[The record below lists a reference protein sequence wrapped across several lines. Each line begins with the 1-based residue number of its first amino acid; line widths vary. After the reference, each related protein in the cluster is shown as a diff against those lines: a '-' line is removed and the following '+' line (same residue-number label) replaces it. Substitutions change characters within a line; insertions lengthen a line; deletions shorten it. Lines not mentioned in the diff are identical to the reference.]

1 MQDTPRR
8 ISDSEWVITV
18 QENGK
23 TKDLYIQFPEDA
35 ISQVGWN
42 EGDVIEWLDNGD
54 GSWTLKK
61 KSN

>member
-1 MQDTPRR
+1 MSQA
-8 ISDSEWVITV
+8 IKVSDSKWIIEV

-23 TKDLYIQFPEDA
+23 TKELFVQFPEEA
-35 ISQVGWN
+35 MNQMGWY

>member
-1 MQDTPRR
+1 MSQVKK
-8 ISDSEWVITV
+8 ISDLKWVIEV

-23 TKDLYIQFPEDA
+23 TKDLFVQFPEEA
-35 ISQVGWN
+35 MNQMGWY

-61 KSN
+61 KTN

>member
-1 MQDTPRR
+1 MSR
-8 ISDSEWVITV
+8 IIKITDSKWIIEV

-23 TKDLYIQFPEDA
+23 TKDLFVQFPEEA
-35 ISQVGWN
+35 MNQMGWY

-61 KSN
+61 KTN

>member
-1 MQDTPRR
+1 MSQAKK
-8 ISDSEWVITV
+8 ISDLKWVIEV

-23 TKDLYIQFPEDA
+23 TKDLFVQFPEEA
-35 ISQVGWN
+35 MNQMGWY

-61 KSN
+61 KTN

>member
-1 MQDTPRR
+1 MSQAKK
-8 ISDSEWVITV
+8 ISDLKWVIKV

-23 TKDLYIQFPEDA
+23 TKDLFVQFPEEA
-35 ISQVGWN
+35 MNQMGWY

-61 KSN
+61 KTN

>member
-23 TKDLYIQFPEDA
+23 TKELYIQFPPDA
-35 ISQVGWN
+35 ISQMGWN
-42 EGDVIEWLDNGD
+42 ENDVIEWLDNGD

-61 KSN
+61 K

>member
-1 MQDTPRR
+1 VQETPRR

-23 TKDLYIQFPEDA
+23 TKDLYIQFPPDA
-35 ISQVGWN
+35 ISQMGWIEN
-42 EGDVIEWLDNGD
+42 DVIEWLDNGD

-61 KSN
+61 K

>member
-1 MQDTPRR
+1 MSQAVKV
-8 ISDSEWVITV
+8 SDSKWVIEI

-23 TKDLYIQFPEDA
+23 TKELFVQFPDEA
-35 ISQVGWN
+35 MNQMGWY

-61 KSN
+61 QTN

>member
-1 MQDTPRR
+1 MQETPRR

-23 TKDLYIQFPEDA
+23 TKDLYIQFPEGA
-35 ISQVGWN
+35 INQVGWS
-42 EGDVIEWLDNGD
+42 EGDLIEWLDNGD

-61 KSN
+61 K

>member
-1 MQDTPRR
+1 VQETQRR
-8 ISDSEWVITV
+8 ISDDKWVITV

-35 ISQVGWN
+35 ISQVGWI

-61 KSN
+61 K

>member
-1 MQDTPRR
+1 VQDTPRR

-23 TKDLYIQFPEDA
+23 TKELYIQFPPDA
-35 ISQVGWN
+35 ISQMGWN
-42 EGDVIEWLDNGD
+42 ENDVIEWLDNGD

-61 KSN
+61 K

>member
-1 MQDTPRR
+1 MSR
-8 ISDSEWVITV
+8 IIKITDSKWIIEV

-23 TKDLYIQFPEDA
+23 TKDLFIQFPEEA
-35 ISQVGWN
+35 MNQMGWY

-61 KSN
+61 KTN

>member
-1 MQDTPRR
+1 VQETQRR
-8 ISDSEWVITV
+8 ISDDKWVITV

-35 ISQVGWN
+35 IIQVGWI

-61 KSN
+61 K

>member
-1 MQDTPRR
+1 MQETQRR
-8 ISDSEWVITV
+8 ISDDKWVITV

-35 ISQVGWN
+35 IIQVGWI

-61 KSN
+61 K